1 MKRLLTLLALLLL
14 VTRTFGV
21 DTGEEFADPALQARY
36 ERLTHDLRC
45 LVCQNES
52 IADSNAGL
60 AADLRREVREML
72 SAGKSDQEILA
83 FMTDRYGDFVL
94 FRPPFVARTWLLWL
108 APALLLAAGA
118 WIAVRI
124 IRQKSQLARTDTDD
138 SDLDS
143 RSA

>member
-1 MKRLLTLLALLLL
+1 MKALLATLVLLLASIAA
-14 VTRTFGV
+14 FGI
-21 DTGEEFADPALQARY
+21 DSGEDFTDPVLQARY
-36 ERLTHDLRC
+36 ENLIHDLRC

-72 SAGKSDQEILA
+72 RAGKSDAEILA

-94 FRPPFVARTWLLWL
+94 FRPPFVTRTWLLWL
-108 APALLLAAGA
+108 APALLLLAGA
-118 WIAVRI
+118 LIAVRI
-124 IRQKSQLARTDTDD
+124 IRQRARLARADTDD

-143 RSA
+143 GPA

>member
-1 MKRLLTLLALLLL
+1 VKHLVAALVLTLACLA
-14 VTRTFGV
+14 VYGV
-21 DTGEEFADPALQARY
+21 DSGQEFTDPILQARY
-36 ERLTHDLRC
+36 EHLIHELRC

-52 IADSNAGL
+52 IADSNALL

-72 SAGKSDQEILA
+72 GAGKDDAEILR

-108 APALLLAAGA
+108 APILLLAAGA

-124 IRQKSQLARTDTDD
+124 IRQRDRLARADSDD
-138 SDLDS
+138 SDLDTGPT
-143 RSA
+143 

>member
-1 MKRLLTLLALLLL
+1 MRALVVTLALLL
-14 VTRTFGV
+14 VATATFGI
-21 DTGEEFADPALQARY
+21 DSGDDFSDPSLQARY
-36 ERLTHDLRC
+36 ERLIHDLRC

-72 SAGKSDQEILA
+72 RAGKTDQQILA

-124 IRQKSQLARTDTDD
+124 VRQRARLARADMDD
-138 SDLDS
+138 SDLDAGAS
-143 RSA
+143 

>member
-124 IRQKSQLARTDTDD
+124 IRQKSRLARTDTDD

>member
-1 MKRLLTLLALLLL
+1 MRALVVALALLLFA
-14 VTRTFGV
+14 TATPAIDSG
-21 DTGEEFADPALQARY
+21 DDFADPVLQARY
-36 ERLTHDLRC
+36 ESLIQDLRC

-60 AADLRREVREML
+60 AADLRREVRAML
-72 SAGKSDQEILA
+72 RAGKTDQEIMA

-124 IRQKSQLARTDTDD
+124 VRQRARLASADTDD
-138 SDLDS
+138 SDLDTGPP
-143 RSA
+143 

>member
-1 MKRLLTLLALLLL
+1 MKAWCATVVLLL
-14 VTRTFGV
+14 VASGAFGI
-21 DTGEEFADPALQARY
+21 DSGDDFADPILQARY
-36 ERLTHDLRC
+36 ERLIHDLRC

-72 SAGKSDQEILA
+72 RAGKSDAQILS

-94 FRPPFVARTWLLWL
+94 FRPPFVARTWVLWL
-108 APALLLAAGA
+108 APALLLGVGA

-124 IRQKSQLARTDTDD
+124 VRQRDRLARADADD

-143 RSA
+143 GPA